1 MPEAWTKLAK
11 GCPLRGMTVQSVSQR
26 ALPVRTLAAGV
37 VLGVT
42 LGVAIGLTLGLSCGA
57 ALSAPRAA
65 SPTNPDLDTDDQL
78 APSQMQQTMPGAV
91 SQPAGGASAPAGTK
105 HRTAQP
111 AAAAGADSAAPASV
125 PVSRAA
131 RPTPAASMRAV
142 ACGGIFSKDSSHLR
156 LAMAFD
162 SRNITFTDVTATGGT
177 KVEASVIFPN
187 DPKRRLEVWWANPAA
202 RSQTYLIVINGKSTW
217 AGPGGMKLG
226 LTLEQLEKLNHKP
239 FKLKGFDQDGVASI
253 SDWDGGALSTL
264 PGGCKSGVS
273 LRADPK
279 ADASAVSALTA
290 DKEYASNDPEVRA
303 VKPTVSELLIG
314 Y

>member
-1 MPEAWTKLAK
+1 MPGCWTKRVRSRLVW
-11 GCPLRGMTVQSVSQR
+11 GVLPQGVQLR
-26 ALPVRTLAAGV
+26 ALPPKAFALGIALCLSGGV
-37 VLGVT
+37 
-42 LGVAIGLTLGLSCGA
+42 
-57 ALSAPRAA
+57 ALSASRQAN
-65 SPTNPDLDTDDQL
+65 PTNPDLDTDDQL

-91 SQPAGGASAPAGTK
+91 SQPPGGASAPTTK

-111 AAAAGADSAAPASV
+111 AAAAGAATDSAAPTSV

-131 RPTPAASMRAV
+131 RATPAASMRAV
-142 ACGGIFSKDSSHLR
+142 ACSGIFSKDSSHLR

-162 SRNITFTDVTATGGT
+162 SRNITFTDVTATGGS

-187 DPKRRLEVWWANPAA
+187 DPKRRLEVWWSNPAA
-202 RSQTYLIVINGKSTW
+202 RSQTYLIVINNKSTW
-217 AGPGGMKLG
+217 AGPGGMRLG

-239 FKLKGFDQDGVASI
+239 FKLKGFDQDGIASI
-253 SDWDGGALSTL
+253 SDWDGGALATL

-279 ADASAVSALTA
+279 AASSAVSALTA